1 MNIRVSCITLSDSVR
16 VWGSAGSPSAQ
27 RSPGYVVGKDLN
39 RNVLVVAQGNDH
51 AALFASELTA
61 SDLFWIN
68 GKTPQGPLRC
78 AAKIRYRQADQACCV
93 DAIEGGYRIRFDS
106 PQRAV
111 TPGQSVVLYDG
122 ERCLGGGVIEGVA

>member
-1 MNIRVSCITLSDSVR
+1 
-16 VWGSAGSPSAQ
+16 
-27 RSPGYVVGKDLN
+27 VGKDLD

-51 AALFASELTA
+51 PALFANELIA
-61 SDLFWIN
+61 SDIFWIN
-68 GKTPQGPLRC
+68 EQTPQGPLRC
-78 AAKIRYRQADQACCV
+78 AAKVRYRQTDQGCCV
-93 DAIEGGYRIRFDS
+93 DAFEGGYRIRFDS